1 MSRCGKSI
9 AVATQTL
16 MFNRALP
23 QLVTIALLAAI
34 AGCST
39 SVQVSQTNMPETTSS
54 EAAPAVSPSPQPSS
68 EPPAPRKSNPKAI
81 ALNNQA
87 VNQLS
92 KGDYSKALA
101 TFSQAIQADARLAEA
116 YLGRGIAH
124 SGLRQRQ
131 AALQNYNQAIQLDA
145 SFAEAYLNRA
155 DEYAA
160 MGNRKAAIADFE
172 RAAQL
177 FSQRGN
183 QAEARLAQSRIADLK
198 PPSTAVHRP
207 ASPPPST
214 VPVATN
220 PKMALAMHLK
230 QAGAKMYGTYWC
242 SVCNWQ
248 REQFGEAAFSQIT
261 YVECDP
267 KGANPQLHLCN
278 QANISAYPTW
288 EINGRL
294 FSPGGYPLQELANLS
309 GYQGP
314 RNFGG

>member
-1 MSRCGKSI
+1 MMYLKKPLSKLSAIC
-9 AVATQTL
+9 L
-16 MFNRALP
+16 M
-23 QLVTIALLAAI
+23 AAI

-39 SVQVSQTNMPETTSS
+39 PGKVSQTDTPQSS
-54 EAAPAVSPSPQPSS
+54 QPKVSSPVEASPSAVASP
-68 EPPAPRKSNPKAI
+68 EARVKAI
-81 ALNNQA
+81 RKANPQAVALNNQA
-87 VNQLS
+87 VNQLA

-101 TFSQAIQADARLAEA
+101 TFNQAIQTDTNLAEA

-131 AALQNYNQAIQLDA
+131 AAFQNYNQAIKLNA
-145 SFAEAYLNRA
+145 NFAEAYLNRA

-160 MGNRKAAIADFE
+160 MGKRKEAIADFD

-177 FSQRGN
+177 FQQQGN
-183 QAEARLAQSRIADLK
+183 QPNVRFAQARMEDLK
-198 PPSTAVHRP
+198 PPP
-207 ASPPPST
+207 APITPASSPPPGAVS
-214 VPVATN
+214 VASN
-220 PKMALAMHLK
+220 PKMALAMHLR
-230 QAGAKMYGTYWC
+230 QAGAKMYATYWC

-248 REQFGEAAFSQIT
+248 REQFGEAAFRQIT

-267 KGANPQLHLCN
+267 KGANPQVNRCN
-278 QANISAYPTW
+278 QANIAAYPTW

-294 FSPGGYPLQELANLS
+294 VSPGGYPLQELANIS